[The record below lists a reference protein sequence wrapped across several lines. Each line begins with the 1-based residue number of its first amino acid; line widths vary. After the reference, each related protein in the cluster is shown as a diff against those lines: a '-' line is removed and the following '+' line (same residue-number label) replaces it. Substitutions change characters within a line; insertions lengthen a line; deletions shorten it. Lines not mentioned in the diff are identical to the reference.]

1 MSKISQPTP
10 FVVVVEP
17 LEETP
22 PFSLQQQ
29 QQQPPSMDLEMDIP
43 SIVGKMNFNSQS
55 I

>member
-29 QQQPPSMDLEMDIP
+29 QQQQQQPPSMDLEMDIP
-43 SIVGKMNFNSQS
+43 FHCRKMNF
-55 I
+55 

>member
-10 FVVVVEP
+10 FVVVEP

-29 QQQPPSMDLEMDIP
+29 QQQQQQPPSMDLEMDIP
-43 SIVGKMNFNSQS
+43 FHCRKNEF
-55 I
+55 